1 MNLRPFFFLFFLS
14 FYSCTFSQTSPS
26 NSEKQRQEIKTTE
39 NQVDYIKILWLD
51 KKGVLKLNED
61 YIKTLTDPQRA
72 ALGFV
77 TTGVDHDC
85 YWDSDKKADESNL
98 KCKFL
103 WALNL
108 GYQCSETHLGFLKQ
122 WFKEDP
128 EVLGRLQ
135 YCSKNET
142 TPKNKEFFLWLKM
155 ATTDNNI
162 KIIYSAVGID
172 NDTNSNWKWTEASS
186 YSYTNTG
193 IKRISR
199 KNLDG
204 GIDQRKY

>member
-14 FYSCTFSQTSPS
+14 FYSCTFSQKSPS
-26 NSEKQRQEIKTTE
+26 NTEKQKQEIKTTA
-39 NQVDYIKILWLD
+39 NQVDYVKILWLD

-72 ALGFV
+72 ALGF
-77 TTGVDHDC
+77 TTTRVGNECH
-85 YWDSDKKADESNL
+85 WDGDKKADESNL

-108 GYQCSETHLGFLKQ
+108 GYQCSETHLSYLKQ

-128 EVLGRLQ
+128 EVLENLQ
-135 YCSKNET
+135 GCIKIESLPHSKQ
-142 TPKNKEFFLWLKM
+142 FFLWLKM
-155 ATTDNNI
+155 ATTENSI
-162 KIIYSAVGID
+162 KIIYSAVGIGGH
-172 NDTNSNWKWTEASS
+172 TKLTWKWTEASS
-186 YSYTNTG
+186 YSYTDTG

-204 GIDQRKY
+204 GFF